1 MAYDELCWP
10 VIETRMGGVDQ
21 PDRAPACMLRRLCT
35 PGLSPNTVAM
45 RSSARIVSPLVT
57 VLLSASALAA
67 QVPRDTAAAR
77 RDTATIPLPTVT
89 VTATRTPARILDVP
103 LAVTV
108 IGRDQ
113 VAGAQGNRVDQ
124 ALRTV
129 PGVLAQSRT
138 GGADVRIVIRGF
150 GARGAGD
157 RSNAGTTRGIR
168 ILHDGVPETEP
179 DGRTSMDLI
188 DLGMVEEVEV
198 VRSNASALW
207 GNAAGGVVAF
217 SSVPAFHSPFV
228 RAEQQAGGFGLLRH
242 VARGGWTIGA
252 ARAYVAAAR
261 TEQDGWRRNSASR
274 RTLVNAGLV
283 APVGG
288 RTDVRLHAVAAD
300 NRFGIPGPLTQAALD
315 ADPRQANAVYADRRE
330 RRHNRLAR
338 GSVHVEHRPAGGV
351 TLRGM
356 LFAQPKRLRRSERGT
371 YREFDRRHLG
381 GSLGALWS
389 HARSATLSAGVDYA
403 RQGGPG
409 IFYAL
414 TGEGG
419 RGDEVRSHQDENSS
433 NVGVYAQE
441 QLSLGPRLDVVVGAR
456 WDAVAYDV
464 TDVLDPRLSDERS
477 FTRLSPKLGVV
488 WRVSPVHSVYA
499 NVGGGVEAPA
509 GNETDPVSTF
519 GQDTIYGIN
528 PLLRPIRSTTFEVGT
543 KGLEGRGAGAV
554 RAWSYDLAV
563 YWTEVRDEIVPYR
576 GGRFYFSA
584 GAVRRR
590 GAELGVRV
598 VTAPG
603 VEMSVALAGNDHRY
617 TRYAVDSV
625 HYGRPGAV
633 ADFSGNRVVGVP
645 DVHGSA
651 EVRWAP
657 WFARAAEVQVG
668 MDFVDAFWA
677 DDANQ
682 VRVPGYAL
690 WNAGIGLRR
699 PLRLPRGLTLGGS
712 LRVENLLDEA
722 YVASAFLNPD
732 VVEGEPVAFE
742 PGLPRHA
749 VLTLSLGWGR

>member
-1 MAYDELCWP
+1 MHP
-10 VIETRMGGVDQ
+10 IV
-21 PDRAPACMLRRLCT
+21 
-35 PGLSPNTVAM
+35 
-45 RSSARIVSPLVT
+45 RIVPL
-57 VLLSASALAA
+57 LLLAA
-67 QVPRDTAAAR
+67 PPLHTQQPAVPRDTAHF
-77 RDTATIPLPTVT
+77 DTVVRLPEVT
-89 VTATRTPARILDVP
+89 VTATRAPARILDVP

-108 IGRDQ
+108 VGREELGD
-113 VAGAQGNRVDQ
+113 AQGNRVDQ

-129 PGVLAQSRT
+129 PGVLAQSRA
-138 GGADVRIVIRGF
+138 GGGDLRIVIRGF

-168 ILHDGVPETEP
+168 ILQDGVPETEP

-188 DLGMVEEVEV
+188 DLGAVEEMEV

-207 GNAAGGVVAF
+207 GNAAGGVVSF
-217 SSVPAFHSPFV
+217 SSVPAFDAPFV
-228 RAEQQAGGFGLLRH
+228 QAEQQAGGFGLMRH
-242 VARGGWTIGA
+242 VIRAGQPIGA
-252 ARAYVAAAR
+252 ARGYLMLAR
-261 TEQDGWRRNSASR
+261 TEQDGWRRNSAGL

-315 ADPRQANAVYADRRE
+315 ADPRQANAVYAQRRE

-338 GSVHVEHRPAGGV
+338 GSVHVEHRAGERV
-351 TLRGM
+351 TVQGM
-356 LFAQPKRLRRSERGT
+356 LFAQPKRLIRSERGT
-371 YREFDRRHLG
+371 YREFDRHHAG
-381 GSLGALWS
+381 GSLGARWE
-389 HARSATLSAGVDYA
+389 HAQAPRLSASLSAGVDHA

-409 IFYAL
+409 VFYSL
-414 TGEGG
+414 SEDGG
-419 RGDEVRSHQDENSS
+419 RGDEVRTNQREGSS
-433 NVGVYAQE
+433 NFGVYAQE
-441 QLSLGPRLDVVVGAR
+441 QLSAGDLEVVLGAR

-464 TDVLDPRLSDERS
+464 EDRLDPRLSDERS
-477 FTRLSPKLGVV
+477 FTRLSPKLGLL
-488 WRVSPVHSVYA
+488 WRLSPTRSVYA
-499 NVGGGVEAPA
+499 GVGGGVEAPA
-509 GNETDPVSTF
+509 GNETDPVGTF
-519 GQDTIYGIN
+519 GDDSIHGIN
-528 PLLRPIRSTTFEVGT
+528 PLLRPIRSTTYEMGT
-543 KGLEGRGAGAV
+543 KAIEARDAGIV
-554 RAWSYDLAV
+554 RAFSYDLAL

-603 VEMSVALAGNDHRY
+603 VEMDLALAGSDHRY

-625 HYGRPGAV
+625 HYGRPGAT

-651 EVRWAP
+651 AVRWAP
-657 WFARAAEVQVG
+657 AFRREAELDVAMQW
-668 MDFVDAFWA
+668 VDGFWA
-677 DDANQ
+677 DDANA

-690 WNAGIGLRR
+690 WSAGVGLRR
-699 PLRLPRGLTLGGS
+699 PVRLPRGLTLRGS
-712 LRVENLLDEA
+712 LRLENLLDER

-732 VVEGEPVAFE
+732 VVGGQPVAFE

-749 VLTLSLGWGR
+749 VLTFSLGWGR